1 MTMLA
6 VLSAC
11 TRSCGVDFS
20 TRRWAGALLLMMG
33 SVHGAYA
40 QSVLVDSASDSSL
53 RLEQG
58 LNLPYHAPDL
68 VGIDSW
74 LNSSPLTMQGLLG
87 KVVLVDFWTYS
98 CINCIHTLPHIVRW
112 DKKYRHDG
120 LVVIGVQSPEF
131 EVEKDVN
138 NVRAALVRYGITYPV
153 ALDNQLATWGNYQNH
168 YWPAYYL
175 INRQGNVVYTHFGEG
190 DYDITENNIRYLLRQ
205 KK

>member
-6 VLSAC
+6 VLSSCA
-11 TRSCGVDFS
+11 RSCGVVFS
-20 TRRWAGALLLMMG
+20 TPYWAGVLLLIMG
-33 SVHGAYA
+33 SVPGAYA
-40 QSVLVDSASDSSL
+40 QSVSVDSASASSL

-68 VGIDSW
+68 VGIDGW
-74 LNSSPLTMQGLLG
+74 LNSSPLTMQSLLG

-98 CINCIHTLPHIVRW
+98 CFNCIHTLPHIVSW

-131 EVEKDVN
+131 DVEKNVN
-138 NVRAALVRYGITYPV
+138 NVKAALTRYGITYPV

-175 INRQGNVVYTHFGEG
+175 INRQGKVVYTHFGEG
-190 DYDITENNIRYLLRQ
+190 DYDVTENNIRYLLSQ
-205 KK
+205 AK